1 MSGGRPHKKSKS
13 GNGDAGGAAAAGAGT
28 RGRGGRAAPAEREC
42 EYKRR
47 CREFLDSLKLDP
59 MYFDAEH
66 DRCYCSACA
75 AAVSMPDVLEH
86 GKGHGIPY
94 EVPKGWCGFGL
105 KLPPR
110 AFTKDL
116 AVFEKWAVSFHGCP
130 SGLIP
135 SILKQGDLLMPG
147 DKMIDGK
154 ELPNRLTRG
163 GSDRIGLY
171 TSPSIKYAELDIY
184 SNPAQWSGS
193 SVRTVMQCRQ
203 SPETLEVKGE
213 TIGWQRRFGEA
224 RFSQHFSNDEIERF
238 TTARGCIIPY
248 RVLVGLDVKTREEEL
263 EELKAVAMVAK
274 KAADDAAKAA
284 EEKAQAAVDAAKAAE
299 DEAKAADDAAAAANA
314 AWAALEA
321 ATGSP
326 VPPADQARGGF
337 FERLRGGDGLVPQA
351 MVCASVL
358 LAPPFL
364 RCCSPLF
371 FICRLFVCAVSAV
384 FCVAAFQP
392 RLCVS
397 VGD

>member
-1 MSGGRPHKKSKS
+1 
-13 GNGDAGGAAAAGAGT
+13 
-28 RGRGGRAAPAEREC
+28 
-42 EYKRR
+42 
-47 CREFLDSLKLDP
+47 

-130 SGLIP
+130 SSLVQ

-171 TSPSIKYAELDIY
+171 TSPSIRYAELDIY
-184 SNPAQWSGS
+184 STPAQWSGS

-203 SPETLEVKGE
+203 SPETFEVKGE

-224 RFSQHFSNDEIERF
+224 RFSQHFGNEEIERF
-238 TTARGCIIPY
+238 TKARGSIIPY

-263 EELKAVAMVAK
+263 EELKAVAKVAK
-274 KAADDAAKAA
+274 KAADDAAKAV
-284 EEKAQAAVDAAKAAE
+284 EEKAQAIADA
-299 DEAKAADDAAAAANA
+299 AKAADDAAAAANA

-326 VPPADQARGGF
+326 VPPADKARGGF
-337 FERLRGGDGLVPQA
+337 LERLRGWAGLVPQA
-351 MVCASVL
+351 MVCGPICLGLSVDALL
-358 LAPPFL
+358 LASL
-364 RCCSPLF
+364 LH
-371 FICRLFVCAVSAV
+371 L
-384 FCVAAFQP
+384 
-392 RLCVS
+392 
-397 VGD
+397 